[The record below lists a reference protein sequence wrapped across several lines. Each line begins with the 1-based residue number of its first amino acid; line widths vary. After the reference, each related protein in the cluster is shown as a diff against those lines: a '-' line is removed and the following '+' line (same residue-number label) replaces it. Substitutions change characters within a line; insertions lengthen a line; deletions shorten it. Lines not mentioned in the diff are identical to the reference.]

1 MEQKTVNGIC
11 VISTLVT
18 HHTGGVQRQILL
30 QTREFA
36 RVGLKTFVLQRNDP
50 YITQQ
55 ISSEWRHSEII
66 SAKTFESH
74 LFILG
79 RFLKLFNPL
88 LFILDGLLKFRKIS
102 HQVDIVHAHQASSA
116 ALLAVL
122 IKFFFKKPVV
132 VKATSGGAWGEIQQM
147 SRQPSFWLRRR
158 ILQGVDRWIALTEAM
173 KTELMHHFK
182 IPEGQ
187 ITVLPNGVSLSPHQD
202 LAARKNIIFEI
213 LYCGRLSIEKRLDTL
228 IVAADLLSHRL
239 KKKICVNLLGP
250 VFQLR
255 NPSLQ
260 LSDIQN
266 KFSSQVEIKFLGERN
281 DTEIYYRS
289 ANVFVLPSESEG
301 MSNALLEA
309 MSFGVPCIVS
319 DIVEN
324 RALIHPEE
332 NGLVFPVGDAAVLCD
347 QLWRIYKDQYESDAV
362 LSLALRNK
370 ARSLIQAK
378 YSASAICE
386 ALMSIYQGLKNY
398 SGSDSSQCLGWGQM
412 VEKTSR
418 GENRAHK

>member
-1 MEQKTVNGIC
+1 MNGIC

-30 QTREFA
+30 QTREFSKA
-36 RVGLKTFVLQRNDP
+36 GLKVFILQRNDHH
-50 YITQQ
+50 ITQQ
-55 ISSEWRHSEII
+55 ISSEWWHAEII
-66 SAKTFESH
+66 STKTFEAGSSI
-74 LFILG
+74 FG
-79 RFLKLFNPL
+79 RFLKVFNPF

-102 HQVDIVHAHQASSA
+102 QQVDIVHAHQASSA

-122 IKFFFKKPVV
+122 IKFFFRKPVV

-147 SRQPSFWLRRR
+147 SRQSSFWLRRR
-158 ILQGVDRWIALTEAM
+158 ILQRVDRWIALTEAM
-173 KTELMHHFK
+173 KTELVHHFK
-182 IPEGQ
+182 IPETR
-187 ITVLPNGVSLSPHQD
+187 ITVLPNGVSLSPHQE
-202 LAARKNIIFEI
+202 LNARENIIFEI

-228 IVAADLLSHRL
+228 LIAADLLSHRL
-239 KKKICVNLLGP
+239 KMKIRVNLLGP

-260 LSDIQN
+260 LTEMQER
-266 KFSSQVEIKFLGERN
+266 FSSQVEIKFLGERS
-281 DTEIYYRS
+281 DPELYYRS

-301 MSNALLEA
+301 MSNSLLEA

-324 RALIHPEE
+324 RALIQPEE

-347 QLWRIYKDQYESDAV
+347 QLCRIYKDQYEADAD

-370 ARSLIQAK
+370 ARSLIESK
-378 YSASAICE
+378 FSAAAICQS
-386 ALMSIYQGLKNY
+386 LMGIYQTLKNC
-398 SGSDSSQCLGWGQM
+398 SGSDPSQCLELGQM

-418 GENRAHK
+418 GENRAHR